1 MARNRVIYQNE
12 ALFVAPSAT
21 GSQYLN
27 GDNVAGESLLRQV
40 KRVQSINYAFN
51 INRTDSY
58 QFGNLAR
65 VDSSVVEAPTV
76 SLDFT
81 YYLTDGKNEHLL
93 GFDNNE
99 STNFLHKDF
108 MNDTDGR
115 NFYIYTTEEGRDA
128 SAGTI
133 AQIEAQSE
141 TKKSVISIGNCYIS
155 NYSLSAS
162 VGAMPTVSVSAEA
175 SNIQSKIG
183 TDGVSPGIN
192 PTNGTQ
198 STSPYKIPSEYLVS
212 GDGRSCLL
220 PGDISVDLGDAS
232 LLSAVTDASD
242 TTASHIQSVSIDV
255 PLSRTPM
262 ERVGSAF
269 AFSKTLDTPIR
280 ASVSVSAILASKK
293 TSTKSLFTE
302 LYAKNLTDL
311 TVTLKKPSSAGSSQ
325 GDTAIIFKLD
335 NATLESENYGMSIG
349 DNRTVDY
356 TFSTT
361 IGDPS
366 TASAAGSSAGALS
379 MNASGV
385 YELLQV
391 IETGVSTDMSN
402 RRFNDIGY
410 GTAIAAN
417 NEVLAIGA
425 SGFSNDGYE
434 FGAVYIYKNQKGA
447 YLQQQLTSG
456 QERAAGLSNLTYL
469 PTERSEVDSNFGFD
483 VAVSPQNLIAVGT
496 RAGEDAVTQS
506 SVAILHPNDDSTTWT
521 VNDVVT
527 GILEADDTI
536 NLGQSLAFDKEL
548 SGTTQWLVAG
558 APLAGSGVNEMGN
571 VHVRYGTKGEVNS
584 FVGYPLDMGNTE
596 VAGITVHDANE
607 RFGTSVAMHGN
618 LIVAGAPGLSGQSGV
633 AYVYAADGT
642 GPHTA
647 AASWVEVAQLTGIT
661 SVGANDPA
669 FGAAVDVFGSTIVV
683 GAPSGSAAGT
693 NRGEVHV
700 FTTDQS
706 PAYRGWTH
714 ATALTASDAQNGD
727 RFGNSVSMPN
737 SSTIIVG
744 APYENPGTPTITN
757 AGSVYVFTGGG
768 SNWAETQKITYSG
781 ASANDNYGRYESSL
795 ATTQK
800 EIFIAGDPAAGVA
813 EKVIRYRI

>member
-12 ALFVAPSAT
+12 VLFVAPSST

-27 GDNVAGESLLRQV
+27 GDNVVGESLLRQV

-65 VDSSVVEAPTV
+65 VDSSIVEAPTV

-108 MNDTDGR
+108 INDTDGR

-128 SAGTI
+128 NAGTI
-133 AQIEAQSE
+133 AQVEAQSE

-155 NYSLSAS
+155 NYSLNAAI
-162 VGAMPTVSVSAEA
+162 GAMPTVSVSAEA

-183 TDGVSPGIN
+183 TYGVSPGIN
-192 PTNGTQ
+192 PTDGTQ
-198 STSPYKIPSEYLVS
+198 STSPYKIPSEYVVS
-212 GDGRSCLL
+212 GDGRGCLH

-262 ERVGSAF
+262 QRVGSAF

-311 TVTLKKPSSAGSSQ
+311 TVTFKKQSSIGSRQ
-325 GDTAIIFKLD
+325 GDTAVIFKLD
-335 NATLESENYGMSIG
+335 NATLESESYGMSIG

-366 TASAAGSSAGALS
+366 AASVAGSSAGALS

-391 IETGVSTDMSN
+391 IETGVSTDTSN
-402 RRFNDIGY
+402 KRFNDIGY

-417 NEVLAIGA
+417 DEILVVGA
-425 SGFSNDGYE
+425 SGFSNANFE
-434 FGAVYIYKNQKGA
+434 VGAAYIYKNEKGF
-447 YLQQQLTSG
+447 YRQVQLTSG
-456 QERAAGLSNLTYL
+456 QDHAAGLSNASDFTFDEDDYD
-469 PTERSEVDSNFGFD
+469 PNVGFD
-483 VAVSPQNLIAVGT
+483 VAVSPQSLIAIG
-496 RAGEDAVTQS
+496 AMNSDFKHS
-506 SVAILHPNDDSTTWT
+506 PVAILHPNDDLSFWT

-527 GILEADDTI
+527 GVLDKGTTM

-548 SGTTQWLVAG
+548 SGTNQWLVAG
-558 APLAGSGVNEMGN
+558 APSAGSGVNEMGN

-584 FVGYPLDMGNTE
+584 FVGYPLDKGNTE

-618 LIVAGAPGLSGQSGV
+618 VIVAGAPGYSAQSGV

-647 AASWVEVAQLTGIT
+647 AASWVEVAKLTGVT
-661 SVGANDPA
+661 SVSSNDPA
-669 FGAAVDVFGSTIVV
+669 FGAAVDVFGSTIIV
-683 GAPSGSAAGT
+683 GAPSGSAGV
-693 NRGEVHV
+693 NQGEVHV
-700 FTTDQS
+700 FTTDQN

-714 ATALTASDAQNGD
+714 ATALTPSNPGNND
-727 RFGNSVSMPN
+727 RFGDSVSMPN

-744 APYENPGTPTITN
+744 APQEDPAEGDN

-781 ASANDNYGRYESSL
+781 ASANDYYGRYESSL

-800 EIFIAGDPAAGVA
+800 EIFVAGDPAAGVA

>member
-1 MARNRVIYQNE
+1 
-12 ALFVAPSAT
+12 
-21 GSQYLN
+21 
-27 GDNVAGESLLRQV
+27 
-40 KRVQSINYAFN
+40 
-51 INRTDSY
+51 
-58 QFGNLAR
+58 
-65 VDSSVVEAPTV
+65 
-76 SLDFT
+76 
-81 YYLTDGKNEHLL
+81 
-93 GFDNNE
+93 
-99 STNFLHKDF
+99 
-108 MNDTDGR
+108 
-115 NFYIYTTEEGRDA
+115 
-128 SAGTI
+128 
-133 AQIEAQSE
+133 
-141 TKKSVISIGNCYIS
+141 VISIGNCYIS
-155 NYSLSAS
+155 NYSLNAA

-183 TDGVSPGIN
+183 TDGTSPGIN
-192 PTNGTQ
+192 PTDGTQ

-302 LYAKNLTDL
+302 LYAQNLTDL

-366 TASAAGSSAGALS
+366 AAGVAGSSAGALS

-391 IETGVSTDMSN
+391 IETGVSTDTSN
-402 RRFNDIGY
+402 KKFNDIAY

-417 NEVLAIGA
+417 NEVLAVGA

-469 PTERSEVDSNFGFD
+469 PTERSEMDSNFGFD
-483 VAVSPQNLIAVGT
+483 VAVSPQSLIAVGT

-527 GILEADDTI
+527 GVIDAGDTI
-536 NLGQSLAFDKEL
+536 RLGQSLAFDKEL

-558 APLAGSGVNEMGN
+558 APVADTATTGDLGR

-584 FVGYPLDMGNTE
+584 FVGYPLPFANTE
-596 VAGITVHDANE
+596 VAGTTPHRAGDRLGYA
-607 RFGTSVAMHGN
+607 VAMHKN
-618 LIVAGAPGLSGQSGV
+618 VIVAGAPARTHGGNPSGV
-633 AYVYAADGT
+633 VWVYAADGT
-642 GPHTA
+642 GPHTEDT
-647 AASWVEVAQLTGIT
+647 SWVEVAMLTGWK
-661 SVGANDPA
+661 NP
-669 FGAAVDVFGSTIVV
+669 
-683 GAPSGSAAGT
+683 T
-693 NRGEVHV
+693 N
-700 FTTDQS
+700 S
-706 PAYRGWTH
+706 
-714 ATALTASDAQNGD
+714 
-727 RFGNSVSMPN
+727 
-737 SSTIIVG
+737 
-744 APYENPGTPTITN
+744 
-757 AGSVYVFTGGG
+757 
-768 SNWAETQKITYSG
+768 
-781 ASANDNYGRYESSL
+781 ES
-795 ATTQK
+795 
-800 EIFIAGDPAAGVA
+800 
-813 EKVIRYRI
+813 